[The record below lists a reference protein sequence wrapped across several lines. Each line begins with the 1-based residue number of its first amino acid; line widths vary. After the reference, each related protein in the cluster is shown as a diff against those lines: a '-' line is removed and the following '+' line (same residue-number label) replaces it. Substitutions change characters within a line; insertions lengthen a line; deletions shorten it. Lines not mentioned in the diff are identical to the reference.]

1 MLLVRNNAT
10 ARGNHLRTRSFNSL
24 NKLCPTH
31 NPQNDRGTHSYKGRL
46 MQALILAGGK
56 GTRLAERLAG
66 KPKPLVDICGI
77 PLLERQ
83 ICTLQEHGIEE
94 ILVLVNHAA
103 DQIRNFFK
111 ERDFC
116 AKVTIIDD
124 GAPRG
129 TAGAVLACLD
139 LIQSRALI
147 VYGDTLFDIDIAH
160 MLAAHNSAAADVTL
174 LLHPNDHP
182 IDSDLVAID
191 ADGYLTAFHA
201 YPHPSGANLRNL
213 VNAAFYVVEKEALT
227 RWRDI
232 RVPSDFGHDL
242 FPAMLAAGQ
251 RLFGY
256 LSAEYIKDL
265 GTPTRLDKVERHLV
279 SGLVSRAS
287 RRVLQRAVFID
298 RDGTLNRLAGHI
310 ATPEA
315 IEMLPGAAAGVR
327 RLNDAGIRTVLI
339 TNQPVIARGECD
351 LPTLERI
358 HGRLEIL
365 LSEHGGYLD
374 RIYFCPH
381 HPHKGYPGEVP
392 ELKIAC
398 ECRKPEPGMIER
410 AIDDLNIDR
419 NRSWMVGD
427 SSADML
433 AANRA
438 GLLAMR
444 VRTGEGDS
452 KHDGVSDMTVKD
464 FATAAKFITEE
475 YPMLAEAAAAR
486 IATVEAGSLVLVDD
500 PSFAAIVRN
509 ELRAA
514 GHTPAATKTQNG
526 EAMLAWLSSPTEA
539 VNVMTW
545 PVTIAAP
552 QTSRAICRINA
563 PYPIESRAS

>member
-1 MLLVRNNAT
+1 
-10 ARGNHLRTRSFNSL
+10 
-24 NKLCPTH
+24 
-31 NPQNDRGTHSYKGRL
+31 

-66 KPKPLVDICGI
+66 KPKPLVDVCGV

-83 ICTLQEHGIEE
+83 IRTLQEHGVEE

-103 DQIRNFFK
+103 DQIRDFF
-111 ERDFC
+111 ETRDFD

-129 TAGAVLACLD
+129 TAGAALACLD
-139 LIQSRALI
+139 LIQSRSLI

-160 MLAAHNSAAADVTL
+160 MIAVHDSAGADATL

-191 ADGYLTAFHA
+191 PDGYLTAFH
-201 YPHPSGANLRNL
+201 PHPHPPGANLRNL
-213 VNAAFYVVEKEALT
+213 VNAAFYVVEKEALM
-227 RWRDI
+227 RWRDTP
-232 RVPSDFGHDL
+232 VPSDFGHDL

-256 LSAEYIKDL
+256 VSAEYIKDL
-265 GTPTRLDKVERHLV
+265 GTPTRLDKVERHLS
-279 SGLVSRAS
+279 SGLVARAS
-287 RRVLQRAVFID
+287 RRVMQRAVFID

-310 ATPEA
+310 SAPEA
-315 IEMLPGAAAGVR
+315 IETVPGAAAGVR

-351 LPTLERI
+351 LPTLDRI
-358 HGRLEIL
+358 HGRLEML
-365 LSEHGGYLD
+365 LSEQGGYLD

-381 HPHKGYPGEVP
+381 HPHKGYAGEVP
-392 ELKIAC
+392 ELKVVC
-398 ECRKPEPGMIER
+398 TCRKPEPGMIES
-410 AIDDLNIDR
+410 AIVDLNIDR

-438 GLLAMR
+438 GVLAMR
-444 VRTGEGDS
+444 VRTGESDS
-452 KHDGVSDMTVKD
+452 KYDDVADMTVKD
-464 FATAAKFITEE
+464 FAAAAKFITEE
-475 YPMLAEAAAAR
+475 YPQLAEVAAAA
-486 IATVEAGSLVLVDD
+486 IAAIDRNSVVLVDN

-514 GHTPAATKTQNG
+514 GHTVIADLAGNG
-526 EAMLAWLSSPTEA
+526 ETMRAWLSGATDAVLVMAWPAARAAPEA
-539 VNVMTW
+539 ARSICR
-545 PVTIAAP
+545 IAAP
-552 QTSRAICRINA
+552 
-563 PYPIESRAS
+563 YLIESHAL

>member
-1 MLLVRNNAT
+1 
-10 ARGNHLRTRSFNSL
+10 
-24 NKLCPTH
+24 
-31 NPQNDRGTHSYKGRL
+31 

-56 GTRLAERLAG
+56 GTRLAERLGG
-66 KPKPLVDICGI
+66 KPKPLVDVCGV

-83 ICTLQEHGIEE
+83 IRTLQEHGVGD
-94 ILVLVNHAA
+94 ILVLVSHAA
-103 DQIRNFFK
+103 DQIRDFFK
-111 ERDFC
+111 ARDFN
-116 AKVTIIDD
+116 AKVAIIDD

-139 LIQSRALI
+139 LIQSRTLI

-160 MLAAHNSAAADVTL
+160 MLAAHDSAAADATL

-182 IDSDLVAID
+182 VDSDLVALD

-201 YPHPSGANLRNL
+201 HPHPPGANLRNL
-213 VNAAFYVVEKEALT
+213 VNAAFYVVEKEALA

-232 RVPSDFGHDL
+232 AVPSDFGHDL

-256 LSAEYIKDL
+256 ISAEYIKDL
-265 GTPTRLDKVERHLV
+265 GTPTRLDKVERHLT

-310 ATPEA
+310 STPEA
-315 IEMLPGAAAGVR
+315 IEMVPGAASGVR

-358 HGRLEIL
+358 HGRLEML
-365 LSEHGGYLD
+365 LSEQGGYLD

-392 ELKIAC
+392 ELKVVCA
-398 ECRKPEPGMIER
+398 CRKPEPGMIER

-444 VRTGEGDS
+444 VRTGESDS
-452 KHDGVSDMTVKD
+452 KYDGVADMIVSD
-464 FATAAKFITEE
+464 FAAAAKFIAEE
-475 YPMLAEAAAAR
+475 YPILAETAATAIAA
-486 IATVEAGSLVLVDD
+486 VDAGSLVLVDD
-500 PSFAAIVRN
+500 QSFAAIVRN

-514 GHTPAATKTQNG
+514 GHTVAARITENHETVP
-526 EAMLAWLSSPTEA
+526 AWLSGTTEA
-539 VNVMTW
+539 VLVTAW
-545 PVTIAAP
+545 PAAKAAPETTRTICRIAAP
-552 QTSRAICRINA
+552 YR
-563 PYPIESRAS
+563 IESRAL